1 VKIMNTGAWTE
12 MLLQSEIRHTCRQ
25 GFLCM
30 KTARKKKKKD
40 AVRRRGR
47 RTPWSTTRP
56 YSYIL
61 LSSLTLASLRLLFK
75 YSYSWTKDYIQGVN
89 KWKLFC
95 H

>member
-1 VKIMNTGAWTE
+1 MHEDCEKEGE
-12 MLLQSEIRHTCRQ
+12 
-25 GFLCM
+25 
-30 KTARKKKKKD
+30 K
-40 AVRRRGR
+40 RRRWKGGR

-95 H
+95 HYCTL